1 MYFSLLEIDHISLQ
15 YFVLCVQY
23 HTNVGFF
30 KDTQTYLE
38 ILQFGLY
45 LLDEF
50 FVLANAVGLHAI

>member
-1 MYFSLLEIDHISLQ
+1 
-15 YFVLCVQY
+15 VLCVQY